1 MTFSRIAFSAA
12 SLGFLTICTTPPAH
26 AQVQP
31 AGVCLTE
38 SVARASPLGNKASEQ
53 PRGDRALYERIAI
66 RRWEAEVTKTY
77 GGAYADWK
85 NAKSKSLRCPSATA
99 QRRWRCVARGTP
111 CRGGTL
117 N

>member
-1 MTFSRIAFSAA
+1 MTFSRIVFSAA
-12 SLGFLTICTTPPAH
+12 LLGFVIVFTTPSAH

-38 SVARASPLGNKASEQ
+38 SVAHASPLGNKASEQ
-53 PRGDRALYERIAI
+53 PRGDRAVYERTAI

-99 QRRWRCVARGTP
+99 LRRWRCVAQGTP
-111 CRGGTL
+111 CLGGTL